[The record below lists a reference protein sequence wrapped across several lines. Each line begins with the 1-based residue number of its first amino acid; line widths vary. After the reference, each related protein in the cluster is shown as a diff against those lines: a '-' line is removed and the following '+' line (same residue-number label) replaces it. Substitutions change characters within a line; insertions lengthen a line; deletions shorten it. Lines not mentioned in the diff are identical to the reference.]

1 MQPSSRTEFQL
12 AGPRSRSIRLHW
24 CDQKCHLRLR
34 LKLFESTVTP
44 CGSLRVILLDD
55 VGGYRETPA
64 NQQEENV
71 EADCRCETP
80 PKRDLG
86 GICAK
91 IDLAQRGACCKIQG
105 GGLVRSP
112 TKTQAADDAK
122 SADHAVASMAG

>member
-1 MQPSSRTEFQL
+1 MSSPP
-12 AGPRSRSIRLHW
+12 A
-24 CDQKCHLRLR
+24 
-34 LKLFESTVTP
+34 FETVRIHCNT

-91 IDLAQRGACCKIQG
+91 IDLAQRGARCKIQV

-112 TKTQAADDAK
+112 TKTKAADDEK
-122 SADHAVASMAG
+122 SADHAVASMADQNLGMDTMVSNKFYEERGPSKKTMD